1 MYLITLHV
9 FWPIFHSRTNKDD
22 SFYWHVDCWAFGL
35 ILNASNWLFTICS
48 TTSNCASLQAICPL
62 CMFIR
67 NSREKKNRTDET
79 LMITKEASATRM
91 YKLRALDDEE
101 VLANIRGLARRLNVR
116 RNSLRVLKFEI
127 GASASSSP
135 TRTHNIPQS
144 CIICFHLNDEGKI
157 ACLSQS
163 QGSW

>member
-1 MYLITLHV
+1 
-9 FWPIFHSRTNKDD
+9 
-22 SFYWHVDCWAFGL
+22 
-35 ILNASNWLFTICS
+35 
-48 TTSNCASLQAICPL
+48 
-62 CMFIR
+62 MFIR

-127 GASASSSP
+127 GASSASSSSP
-135 TRTHNIPQS
+135 IHKHAQHPP
-144 CIICFHLNDEGKI
+144 K
-157 ACLSQS
+157 
-163 QGSW
+163 